1 MAYPWFS
8 IIAITLVVVLVTIAV
23 TASVGVWRAGSLSL
37 PSRAGLIALIAIATA
52 AAITWIVFVA
62 PVYVD

>member
-8 IIAITLVVVLVTIAV
+8 IIALTLVAVLAGIAV
-23 TASVGVWRAGSLSL
+23 ATIVGVWRAGSLSV
-37 PSRAGLIALIAIATA
+37 PCRASLIAFIVVVTA
-52 AAITWIVFVA
+52 AAITWIMFVA

>member
-8 IIAITLVVVLVTIAV
+8 IIALTLVAVLAGIAV
-23 TASVGVWRAGSLSL
+23 AASVGVWRAGSLSVL
-37 PSRAGLIALIAIATA
+37 SRASLIAFIAVVTA